1 MDQFLIGNGDEI
13 VGIQLIRGVRFLM
26 GAEERRG
33 GRGKEW
39 EMLSTNVSL
48 MNASPL

>member
-26 GAEERRG
+26 GG
-33 GRGKEW
+33 GGEGSGKEW
-39 EMLSTNVSL
+39 EMLSTLYLS
-48 MNASPL
+48 